1 MCGFV
6 VYSELMEVGAGVF
19 GVRGEEAIWKP
30 ASSKYV

>member
-6 VYSELMEVGAGVF
+6 VVYLELMEVGAGF
-19 GVRGEEAIWKP
+19 GGDEAIWKP